1 MLDVLED
8 PVDKKWTLTQAAILE
23 NEGMLD
29 VLEDPDDKKF
39 GNASSVS
46 SDNDSRANIA
56 RWAFFFFFFFITL
69 GLELSDTN
77 VYEP

>member
-1 MLDVLED
+1 
-8 PVDKKWTLTQAAILE
+8 
-23 NEGMLD
+23 MLD

-56 RWAFFFFFFFITL
+56 RWAL
-69 GLELSDTN
+69 GHARPLVGVFQKSISTRLVN
-77 VYEP
+77 I